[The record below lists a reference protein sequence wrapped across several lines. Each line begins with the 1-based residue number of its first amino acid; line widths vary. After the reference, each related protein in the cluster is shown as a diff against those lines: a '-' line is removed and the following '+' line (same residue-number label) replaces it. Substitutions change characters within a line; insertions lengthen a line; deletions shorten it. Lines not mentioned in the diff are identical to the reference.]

1 MPDQGAIDLTLAHSP
16 DSDDLVMWWPIVGM
30 TDADGRP
37 VPGERGRP
45 AIDTGPFRFRA
56 VARDVEELN
65 KLAAGLPTGQA
76 SAAEQ
81 YDVTAISAGV
91 YPRVQDVFRITA
103 CGGSFGENY
112 GPKVVV
118 REDSPARTLADVLD
132 RAGTVAVPGINTTAF
147 LVLRLLALDAR
158 PDAALAFREM
168 RFDAI
173 PGEVAEGRA
182 DAGLLIH
189 EAQLT
194 FASLGLRV
202 LTDLGQAWHERY
214 AEPLPLG
221 LNVVRRDLD
230 QRFGVGTVERLA
242 HLLSASVEHAVRE
255 RAASREFLR
264 MRAGDERPEWLDDAL
279 VDRYLSMYVSP
290 LTLDMSER
298 GRRALERLYRLGAE
312 AGLTAPVERVDPA

>member
-1 MPDQGAIDLTLAHSP
+1 MTIDLTLAHSP

-30 TDADGRP
+30 TDADGHP
-37 VPGERGRP
+37 VRGERGRP

-65 KLAAGLPTGQA
+65 KLAIGRA
-76 SAAEQ
+76 SAAER
-81 YDVTAISAGV
+81 YDVTAISAGA
-91 YPRVQDVFRITA
+91 YPLVQEVFRITA

-118 REDSPARTLADVLD
+118 REGDVARTLADVLD
-132 RAGTVAVPGINTTAF
+132 RGGKVAVPGINTTAF
-147 LVLRLLALDAR
+147 LVLRLLAREAR
-158 PDAALAFREM
+158 PGLEMLHREM
-168 RFDAI
+168 RFDRI
-173 PGEVAEGRA
+173 PGEVAGGLA
-182 DAGLLIH
+182 VAGLLIH

-202 LTDLGQAWHERY
+202 LVDLGEAWHGLY

-230 QRFGVGTVERLA
+230 ERFGAGTVDRLA
-242 HLLSASVEHAVRE
+242 EVLNRSVAHAVRE
-255 RAASREFLR
+255 RGASREFLR
-264 MRAGDERPEWLDDAL
+264 MRAGDERPEWRDDAL

-290 LTLDMSER
+290 LTLDMGDR
-298 GRRALERLYRLGAE
+298 GRRALERLYRLGSE
-312 AGLTAPVERVDPA
+312 AGLTVPVRGVDLA

>member
-1 MPDQGAIDLTLAHSP
+1 MTIDLTLAHSP

-30 TDADGRP
+30 TDERGEP
-37 VPGERGRP
+37 VAGERGRP
-45 AIDTGPFRFRA
+45 AIDTAGFRFRA

-65 KLAAGLPTGQA
+65 KLAVGQAIGQA
-76 SAAEQ
+76 STGER
-81 YDVTAISAGV
+81 YDVTAISAGA
-91 YPRVQDVFRITA
+91 YPSVQDVFRITA

-118 REDSPARTLADVLD
+118 REDDLARTIADVLD
-132 RAGTVAVPGINTTAF
+132 RGGTVAVPGTNTTAF
-147 LVLRLLALDAR
+147 LVLRLLAREAR
-158 PDAALAFREM
+158 PGATLAHREM
-168 RFDAI
+168 RFDTI

-202 LTDLGQAWHERY
+202 LVDLGEAWHGLY

-230 QRFGVGTVERLA
+230 DRFGPGTVDTLA
-242 HLLSASVEHAVRE
+242 GVLNRSVEHCLQE

-264 MRAGDERPEWLDDAL
+264 MRAGDERPEWRDDAL
-279 VDRYLSMYVSP
+279 VDKYLSMYVSP
-290 LTLDMSER
+290 LTLAMGDR
-298 GRRALERLYRLGAE
+298 GRAALERLYNLGSE
-312 AGLTAPVERVDPA
+312 ARLTAPVARVDLAG